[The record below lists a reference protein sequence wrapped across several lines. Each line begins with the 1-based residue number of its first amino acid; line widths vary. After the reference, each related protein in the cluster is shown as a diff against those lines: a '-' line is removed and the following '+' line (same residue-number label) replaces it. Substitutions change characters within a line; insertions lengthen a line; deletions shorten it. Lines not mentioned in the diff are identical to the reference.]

1 MLKSAKARAQITLA
15 PNAFADNELEQRRD
29 DARQKRKDHMDRL
42 RAQRTARDMAEA
54 AAVLDAA
61 KTKPARMPRAHRRSS

>member
-54 AAVLDAA
+54 AASLGAA
-61 KTKPARMPRAHRRSS
+61 KTKPARMPRAQRRSS